1 MLSDNI
7 RKYRKAKHMSQDELA
22 EKLEVTRQSVSLWET
37 GQTQPSLD
45 NIIALANLFDISTDA
60 LLKDSEP
67 DSDVAD
73 TAEVAVAHFEKP
85 AKKKKTALIVAICCI
100 VVAVAVAGVLMWK
113 NGIFGSDSGD
123 GDAVNTDAL
132 IDTDADDTSNSD
144 KTDVED
150 AQEATEGGTKESED
164 KITPDVSEKAEED
177 LPVNEDEPVS
187 TPESTDGNQDNT
199 QTTVPEEPIVTP
211 PATADKPQPPVSQ
224 QGTTQNNPQTTIP
237 EPPASV
243 VVPQPNEPKDIYGY
257 LKNFVIQNGII
268 NGDYC
273 YYSNDADR
281 YGGYASERFSLYYWG
296 DTEKIEFCLHSVLD
310 DMFSINFYIYVPKEH
325 TGKYDYISSYY
336 YRDTGEPLFEA
347 KGVIDAAVFTKNYP
361 LNCTRYTGSTDAQN
375 GFMEMSRQG
384 ICDLID
390 CLKNFIVVENIKYS
404 FYDFG
409 FLNF

>member
-1 MLSDNI
+1 
-7 RKYRKAKHMSQDELA
+7 MSQDELA

-67 DSDVAD
+67 DSAVAD

-113 NGIFGSDSGD
+113 NGIFGSGSGD

-150 AQEATEGGTKESED
+150 AQEATEDGTKESED
-164 KITPDVSEKAEED
+164 KITPDISEKAEDQSEKKD
-177 LPVNEDEPVS
+177 DTNADSKDSDEKQDASQTNIPREPQE
-187 TPESTDGNQDNT
+187 TPS
-199 QTTVPEEPIVTP
+199 TTV
-211 PATADKPQPPVSQ
+211 DKPQPPVSQ
-224 QGTTQNNPQTTIP
+224 QGTTQSKPQPVP
-237 EPPASV
+237 EPPVST
-243 VVPQPNEPKDIYGY
+243 VVPQPAEPKDIYGY
-257 LKNFVIQNGII
+257 LKDFVIKNGII

-273 YYSNDADR
+273 YYSQDADK

-325 TGKYDYISSYY
+325 TGKYEYISSHY

-361 LNCTRYTGSTDAQN
+361 LNCTRYIGSTDVQN
-375 GFMEMSRQG
+375 DFMEISRQG

-390 CLKNFIVVENIKYS
+390 CLKNFIVVENLKYS

-409 FLNF
+409 FFSF